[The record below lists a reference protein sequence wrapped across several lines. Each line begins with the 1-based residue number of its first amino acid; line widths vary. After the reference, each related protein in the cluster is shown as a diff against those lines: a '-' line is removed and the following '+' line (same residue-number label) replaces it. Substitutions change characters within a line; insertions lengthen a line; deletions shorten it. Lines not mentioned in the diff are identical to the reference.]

1 MILATALL
9 VCGCLL
15 ACEAQME
22 MEVEPALADMA
33 QVDMANTLGCHRRLY
48 RYKVTQSD
56 SAGRS
61 CWDNVNVM
69 SCWGRCDSN
78 EVRSKSIISSTFLRA
93 KIRFLSS
100 RLIVFQ
106 LARFRC

>member
-78 EVRSKSIISSTFLRA
+78 EVRSKSHFLPQIFGQKCVFRA
-93 KIRFLSS
+93 LSHY
-100 RLIVFQ
+100 
-106 LARFRC
+106 FRC